1 MAETEDLG
9 VEMSNKDSGLKH
21 SFWVRFGS
29 STILMTI
36 TVLSMIFGGYVL
48 FGILLIVTLIGLM
61 ELYRIM
67 GVHKK
72 VPGFIGYL
80 AAIALYFSVME
91 CTRDFSVITRC
102 ADVGGTLPV
111 IIGAFLVLL
120 LAVYVL
126 SFPKY
131 NSEQISMVFF
141 GFFYVALT
149 MSYIYRLRISD
160 GGAYSVW
167 LIFIASW
174 GADTMAY
181 LTGILIGKHKIAP
194 VLSPKKTV
202 EGCIGGVVG
211 STLIGLVYS
220 LIFKD
225 DLSAVYSNP
234 VLLFTI
240 VSAAASIVSMIGD
253 MAASAI
259 KRNKE
264 IKDYGKLIPGH
275 GGILDRFDSVIFVA
289 PIIYFLLKFI
299 G

>member
-1 MAETEDLG
+1 MK
-9 VEMSNKDSGLKH
+9 NKDSGLKH

-29 STILMTI
+29 STVLMIITI
-36 TVLSMIFGGYVL
+36 LSMVFGGYVL
-48 FGILLIVTLIGLM
+48 FGVLFAITLIGLF
-61 ELYRIM
+61 ELYRVV
-67 GVHKK
+67 GVQKSAAGI
-72 VPGFIGYL
+72 VGYL
-80 AAIALYFSVME
+80 AAAALYFSVME
-91 CTRDFSVITRC
+91 CTQELGIITGC
-102 ADVGGTLPV
+102 NLVGGTLPV
-111 IIGAFLVLL
+111 IIGVFTVLL

-126 SFPKY
+126 AFPKF
-131 NSEQISMVFF
+131 NSEQITMVFF

-149 MSYIYRLRISD
+149 ISYIYRLRISD
-160 GGAYSVW
+160 AGAYSVW
-167 LIFIASW
+167 LIFISSW

-211 STLIGLVYS
+211 ATLIGLIYS

-225 DLSAVYSNP
+225 DLSKVYDNP

-240 VSAAASIVSMIGD
+240 VSAVASVVSMIGD

-259 KRNKE
+259 KRNKD
-264 IKDYGKLIPGH
+264 IKDYGSLIPGH

>member
-1 MAETEDLG
+1 MK
-9 VEMSNKDSGLKH
+9 NKDSGLKH

-29 STILMTI
+29 STVLMIITI
-36 TVLSMIFGGYVL
+36 LSMVFGGYVL
-48 FGILLIVTLIGLM
+48 FGALFAITLIGLF
-61 ELYRIM
+61 ELYRVV
-67 GVHKK
+67 GVQKSAAGI
-72 VPGFIGYL
+72 VGYL
-80 AAIALYFSVME
+80 AAAALYFSVME
-91 CTRDFSVITRC
+91 CTQELGIITGC
-102 ADVGGTLPV
+102 NLVGGTLPV
-111 IIGAFLVLL
+111 IIGVLTVLL

-126 SFPKY
+126 AFPKF
-131 NSEQISMVFF
+131 NSEQITMVFF

-149 MSYIYRLRISD
+149 ISYIYRLRISD
-160 GGAYSVW
+160 AGAYSVW
-167 LIFIASW
+167 LIFISSW

-202 EGCIGGVVG
+202 EGCIGGVFG
-211 STLIGLVYS
+211 ATLIGLIYS

-225 DLSAVYSNP
+225 DLSKVYDNP

-240 VSAAASIVSMIGD
+240 VSAVASVVSMIGD

-259 KRNKE
+259 KRNKD
-264 IKDYGKLIPGH
+264 IKDYGSLIPGH

>member
-1 MAETEDLG
+1 MK
-9 VEMSNKDSGLKH
+9 NKDSGLKH

-29 STILMTI
+29 STVLMIITI
-36 TVLSMIFGGYVL
+36 LSMVFGGYVL
-48 FGILLIVTLIGLM
+48 FGVLFAITLIGLF
-61 ELYRIM
+61 ELYRVV
-67 GVHKK
+67 GVQKSAAGI
-72 VPGFIGYL
+72 VGYL
-80 AAIALYFSVME
+80 AAAALYFSVMK
-91 CTRDFSVITRC
+91 CTQELGIITGC
-102 ADVGGTLPV
+102 NLVGGTLPV
-111 IIGAFLVLL
+111 IIGVLTVLL

-126 SFPKY
+126 AFPKF
-131 NSEQISMVFF
+131 NSEQVTMVFF

-149 MSYIYRLRISD
+149 ISYIYRLRISD
-160 GGAYSVW
+160 AGAYSVW
-167 LIFIASW
+167 LIFISSW

-211 STLIGLVYS
+211 ATLIGLIYS

-225 DLSAVYSNP
+225 DLSKVYDNP

-240 VSAAASIVSMIGD
+240 VSAVASVVSMIGD

-259 KRNKE
+259 KRNKD
-264 IKDYGKLIPGH
+264 IKDYGSLIPGH

>member
-1 MAETEDLG
+1 MK
-9 VEMSNKDSGLKH
+9 NKDSGLKH

-29 STILMTI
+29 STVLMIITI
-36 TVLSMIFGGYVL
+36 LSMVFGGYVL
-48 FGILLIVTLIGLM
+48 FGVLFAITLIGLF
-61 ELYRIM
+61 ELYRVV
-67 GVHKK
+67 GVQKSA
-72 VPGFIGYL
+72 VGIVGYL
-80 AAIALYFSVME
+80 AAAALYFSVME
-91 CTRDFSVITRC
+91 CTQELGIITGC
-102 ADVGGTLPV
+102 NLVGGTLPV
-111 IIGAFLVLL
+111 IIGVLTVLL

-126 SFPKY
+126 AFPKF
-131 NSEQISMVFF
+131 NSEQITMVSF

-149 MSYIYRLRISD
+149 ISYIYRLRISD
-160 GGAYSVW
+160 AGAYSVW
-167 LIFIASW
+167 LIFISSW

-211 STLIGLVYS
+211 ATLIGLIYS

-225 DLSAVYSNP
+225 DLSKVYDNP

-240 VSAAASIVSMIGD
+240 VSAVASVVSMIGD

-259 KRNKE
+259 KRNKD
-264 IKDYGKLIPGH
+264 IKDYGSLIPGH

>member
-1 MAETEDLG
+1 
-9 VEMSNKDSGLKH
+9 MSNKDSGLKH

-29 STILMTI
+29 STVLMTI
-36 TVLSMIFGGYVL
+36 TVLSMVLGGYVL
-48 FGILLIVTLIGLM
+48 FGILLIITLIGLM
-61 ELYRIM
+61 ELYRIF

-72 VPGFIGYL
+72 AAGIVGYL
-80 AAIALYFSVME
+80 AAVALYFSIME
-91 CTRDFSVITRC
+91 CTQELTVIKAC
-102 ADVGGTLPV
+102 SEVGGVLPV
-111 IIGAFLVLL
+111 LVGAFLVIL

-126 SFPKY
+126 AFPKF
-131 NSEQISMVFF
+131 NSEQISTVFF

-149 MSYIYRLRISD
+149 MSYIYRLRIAD

-202 EGCIGGVVG
+202 EGCIGGIIG
-211 STLIGLVYS
+211 STLIGFAYS
-220 LIFKD
+220 MIFKD
-225 DLSAVYSNP
+225 DLALVYANP

-240 VSAAASIVSMIGD
+240 VSAAASVVSMIGD

-264 IKDYGKLIPGH
+264 IKDYGTLIPGH

>member
-1 MAETEDLG
+1 MG
-9 VEMSNKDSGLKH
+9 NKDSGIKH

-29 STILMTI
+29 SIILMIVTILSM
-36 TVLSMIFGGYVL
+36 VLGGYVL
-48 FGILLIVTLIGLM
+48 FGVLLAITLIGLM

-72 VPGFIGYL
+72 SVGITGYL

-91 CTRDFSVITRC
+91 CSADLPVITGC
-102 ADVGGTLPV
+102 DVVGGTLPV
-111 IIGAFLVLL
+111 IIGAFLVAL
-120 LAVYVL
+120 LAIYVL
-126 SFPKY
+126 AFPRY
-131 NSEQISMVFF
+131 DSEQISMAFF

-149 MSYIYRLRISD
+149 ISYIYRLRISD

-181 LTGILIGKHKIAP
+181 LTGILFGKHKIAP
-194 VLSPKKTV
+194 ILSPKKTV
-202 EGCIGGVVG
+202 EGCIGGVLG
-211 STLIGLVYS
+211 STLIGLIYS
-220 LIFKD
+220 LIFVD
-225 DLSAVYSNP
+225 ELSAVYSNP
-234 VLLFTI
+234 VLLFVI
-240 VSAAASIVSMIGD
+240 VSAVASIVSMIGD

-259 KRNKE
+259 KRNKN

>member
-1 MAETEDLG
+1 MK
-9 VEMSNKDSGLKH
+9 NKDSGLKH

-29 STILMTI
+29 STVLMIITI
-36 TVLSMIFGGYVL
+36 LSMVFGGYVL
-48 FGILLIVTLIGLM
+48 FGVLFAITLIGLF
-61 ELYRIM
+61 ELYRVV
-67 GVHKK
+67 GVQKSA
-72 VPGFIGYL
+72 PGIVGYL
-80 AAIALYFSVME
+80 AAAALYFSVME
-91 CTRDFSVITRC
+91 CTQELGIITGC
-102 ADVGGTLPV
+102 NLVGGTLPV
-111 IIGAFLVLL
+111 IIGVLTVLL

-126 SFPKY
+126 AFPKF
-131 NSEQISMVFF
+131 NSEQITMVFF

-149 MSYIYRLRISD
+149 ISYIYRLRISD
-160 GGAYSVW
+160 AGAYSVW
-167 LIFIASW
+167 LIFISSW

-211 STLIGLVYS
+211 ATLIGLIYS

-225 DLSAVYSNP
+225 DLSKVYDNP

-240 VSAAASIVSMIGD
+240 VSAVASVVSMIGD

-259 KRNKE
+259 KRNKD
-264 IKDYGKLIPGH
+264 IKDYGSLIPGH

>member
-1 MAETEDLG
+1 MK
-9 VEMSNKDSGLKH
+9 NKDSGLKH

-29 STILMTI
+29 STVLMIITI
-36 TVLSMIFGGYVL
+36 LSMVFGGYVL
-48 FGILLIVTLIGLM
+48 FGVLFAITLIGLF
-61 ELYRIM
+61 ELYRVV
-67 GVHKK
+67 GVQKSAAGI
-72 VPGFIGYL
+72 VGYL
-80 AAIALYFSVME
+80 AAAALYFSVME
-91 CTRDFSVITRC
+91 CTQELGIITGC
-102 ADVGGTLPV
+102 NLVGGTLPV
-111 IIGAFLVLL
+111 IIGFLTVLL
-120 LAVYVL
+120 LAIYVL
-126 SFPKY
+126 AFPKF
-131 NSEQISMVFF
+131 NSEQITMVFF

-149 MSYIYRLRISD
+149 ISYIYRLRISD
-160 GGAYSVW
+160 AGAYSVW
-167 LIFIASW
+167 LIFISSW

-211 STLIGLVYS
+211 ATLIGLIYS

-225 DLSAVYSNP
+225 DLSKVYDDP

-240 VSAAASIVSMIGD
+240 VSAVASVVSMIGD

-259 KRNKE
+259 KRNKD
-264 IKDYGKLIPGH
+264 IKDYGSLIPGH

>member
-1 MAETEDLG
+1 MK
-9 VEMSNKDSGLKH
+9 NKDSGLKH

-29 STILMTI
+29 STVLMIITI
-36 TVLSMIFGGYVL
+36 LSMVFGGYVL
-48 FGILLIVTLIGLM
+48 FGVLFAITLIGLF
-61 ELYRIM
+61 ELYRVV
-67 GVHKK
+67 GVQKSAAGI
-72 VPGFIGYL
+72 VGYL
-80 AAIALYFSVME
+80 AAAALYFSVME
-91 CTRDFSVITRC
+91 CTQELGIITGC
-102 ADVGGTLPV
+102 NLVGGTLPV
-111 IIGAFLVLL
+111 IIGVLTVLL

-126 SFPKY
+126 AFPKF
-131 NSEQISMVFF
+131 NSEQITMVFF

-149 MSYIYRLRISD
+149 ISYIYRLRISD
-160 GGAYSVW
+160 AGAYSVW
-167 LIFIASW
+167 LIFISSW

-211 STLIGLVYS
+211 ATLIGLIYS

-225 DLSAVYSNP
+225 DLSKVYDNP

-240 VSAAASIVSMIGD
+240 VSAVASVVSMIGD

-259 KRNKE
+259 KRNKD
-264 IKDYGKLIPGH
+264 IKDYGSLIPGH

>member
-1 MAETEDLG
+1 MK
-9 VEMSNKDSGLKH
+9 NKDSGLKH

-29 STILMTI
+29 STVLMIITI
-36 TVLSMIFGGYVL
+36 LSMVFGGYVL
-48 FGILLIVTLIGLM
+48 FGVLFAITLIGLF
-61 ELYRIM
+61 ELYRVV
-67 GVHKK
+67 GVQKSAAGI
-72 VPGFIGYL
+72 VGYL
-80 AAIALYFSVME
+80 AAAALYFSVME
-91 CTRDFSVITRC
+91 CTQELGIITGC
-102 ADVGGTLPV
+102 NLVGGTLPV
-111 IIGAFLVLL
+111 IIGVLTVLL

-126 SFPKY
+126 AFPKF
-131 NSEQISMVFF
+131 NSEQITMVFF

-149 MSYIYRLRISD
+149 ISYIYRLRISD
-160 GGAYSVW
+160 AGAYSVW
-167 LIFIASW
+167 LIFISSW

-211 STLIGLVYS
+211 ATLIGLIYS

-225 DLSAVYSNP
+225 DLSKVYDNP
-234 VLLFTI
+234 VLLFTV
-240 VSAAASIVSMIGD
+240 VSAVASVVSMIGD

-259 KRNKE
+259 KRNKD
-264 IKDYGKLIPGH
+264 IKDYGSLIPGH

>member
-1 MAETEDLG
+1 MIYAEVHMKE
-9 VEMSNKDSGLKH
+9 KDSGLKH

-29 STILMTI
+29 STVLMVVTI
-36 TVLSMIFGGYVL
+36 LSMVLGGYYL
-48 FGILLIVTLIGLM
+48 FGILLAVTLVGLM
-61 ELYRIM
+61 ELYRIFN
-67 GVHKK
+67 VHKK
-72 VPGFIGYL
+72 TPGIVGYL
-80 AAIALYFSVME
+80 AAIMLYFGIME
-91 CTRDFSVITRC
+91 CTQDLGIITKC
-102 ADVGGTLPV
+102 SEVGGYIPV
-111 IIGAFLVLL
+111 LIGVFLVVL

-126 SFPKY
+126 AFPKY

-141 GFFYVALT
+141 GLFYVALT
-149 MSYIYRLRISD
+149 MSYIYRLRISE

-181 LTGILIGKHKIAP
+181 LTGILFGKHKIAP
-194 VLSPKKTV
+194 ILSPKKTL
-202 EGCIGGVVG
+202 EGCIGGVIG
-211 STLIGLVYS
+211 STLIGFVYS
-220 LIFKD
+220 LIFRGE
-225 DLSAVYSNP
+225 LSSVFENP

-259 KRNKE
+259 KRNKD

>member
-1 MAETEDLG
+1 MT
-9 VEMSNKDSGLKH
+9 NKESGLKH

-29 STILMTI
+29 STVLMIVTI
-36 TVLSMIFGGYVL
+36 LSMILGGYVL
-48 FGILLIVTLIGLM
+48 FGILLSVTLIGLM
-61 ELYRIM
+61 ELYRIFD
-67 GVHKK
+67 VHKK
-72 VPGFIGYL
+72 AVGMVGYL
-80 AAIALYFSVME
+80 GAMALWFSVME
-91 CTRDFSVITRC
+91 CAQNFTVIEAC
-102 ADVGGTLPV
+102 SDLGGVLPV
-111 IIGAFLVLL
+111 LAGAFLIVL

-126 SFPKY
+126 AFPKF
-131 NSEQISMVFF
+131 NSEQITAVFF

-194 VLSPKKTV
+194 ILSPKKTV
-202 EGCIGGVVG
+202 EGCIGGIVG
-211 STLIGLVYS
+211 STLIGFVYS

-225 DLSAVYSNP
+225 DLSGVYSNP

-240 VSAAASIVSMIGD
+240 VSAVASVVSMIGD

-259 KRNKE
+259 KRNKN
-264 IKDYGKLIPGH
+264 IKDYGRLIPGH

-289 PIIYFLLKFI
+289 PIIYFLLRFI

>member
-1 MAETEDLG
+1 MK
-9 VEMSNKDSGLKH
+9 NKDSGLKH

-29 STILMTI
+29 STVLMIITI
-36 TVLSMIFGGYVL
+36 LSMVFGGYVL
-48 FGILLIVTLIGLM
+48 FGVLFAITLIGLF
-61 ELYRIM
+61 ELYRVV
-67 GVHKK
+67 GVQKSAAGI
-72 VPGFIGYL
+72 VGYL
-80 AAIALYFSVME
+80 AAAALYFSVME
-91 CTRDFSVITRC
+91 CTQELGIITGC
-102 ADVGGTLPV
+102 YLVGGTLPV
-111 IIGAFLVLL
+111 IIGVLTVLL

-126 SFPKY
+126 AFPKF
-131 NSEQISMVFF
+131 NSEQITMVFF

-149 MSYIYRLRISD
+149 ISYIYRLRISD
-160 GGAYSVW
+160 AGAYSVW
-167 LIFIASW
+167 LIFISSW

-211 STLIGLVYS
+211 ATLIGLIYS

-225 DLSAVYSNP
+225 DLSKVYDNP

-240 VSAAASIVSMIGD
+240 VSAVASVVSMIGD

-259 KRNKE
+259 KRNKD
-264 IKDYGKLIPGH
+264 IKDYGSLIPGH

>member
-1 MAETEDLG
+1 MK
-9 VEMSNKDSGLKH
+9 NKDSGLKH

-29 STILMTI
+29 STVLMIITI
-36 TVLSMIFGGYVL
+36 LSMVFGVYVL
-48 FGILLIVTLIGLM
+48 FGVLFAITLIGLF
-61 ELYRIM
+61 ELYRVV
-67 GVHKK
+67 GVQKSAAGI
-72 VPGFIGYL
+72 VGYL
-80 AAIALYFSVME
+80 AAAALYFSVME
-91 CTRDFSVITRC
+91 CTQELGIITGC
-102 ADVGGTLPV
+102 NLVGGTLPV
-111 IIGAFLVLL
+111 IIGVLTVLL

-126 SFPKY
+126 AFPKF
-131 NSEQISMVFF
+131 NSEQITMVFF

-149 MSYIYRLRISD
+149 ISYIYRLRISD
-160 GGAYSVW
+160 AGAYSVW
-167 LIFIASW
+167 LIFISSW

-211 STLIGLVYS
+211 ATLIGLIYS

-225 DLSAVYSNP
+225 DLSKVYDNP

-240 VSAAASIVSMIGD
+240 VSAVASVVSMIGD

-259 KRNKE
+259 KRNKD
-264 IKDYGKLIPGH
+264 IKDYGSLIPGH

>member
-9 VEMSNKDSGLKH
+9 VEMSNKDNGLKH

-72 VPGFIGYL
+72 MPGFIGYL

-91 CTRDFSVITRC
+91 CTRDFSVITSC

-131 NSEQISMVFF
+131 NSEQVSMVFF

-240 VSAAASIVSMIGD
+240 VSVAASIVSMIGD

>member
-72 VPGFIGYL
+72 MPGFIGYL

-91 CTRDFSVITRC
+91 CTRDFSVITGC

-211 STLIGLVYS
+211 STLIGLIYS

>member
-1 MAETEDLG
+1 MK
-9 VEMSNKDSGLKH
+9 NKDSGLKH

-29 STILMTI
+29 STVLMIITI
-36 TVLSMIFGGYVL
+36 LSMVFGGYVL
-48 FGILLIVTLIGLM
+48 FGVLFAITLIGLF
-61 ELYRIM
+61 ELYRVV
-67 GVHKK
+67 GVQKSAAGI
-72 VPGFIGYL
+72 VGYL
-80 AAIALYFSVME
+80 AATALYFSVME
-91 CTRDFSVITRC
+91 CTQELGIITGC
-102 ADVGGTLPV
+102 NLVGGTLPV
-111 IIGAFLVLL
+111 IIGVLTVLL

-126 SFPKY
+126 AFPKF
-131 NSEQISMVFF
+131 NSEQITMVFF

-149 MSYIYRLRISD
+149 ISYIYRLRISD
-160 GGAYSVW
+160 AGAYSVW
-167 LIFIASW
+167 LIFISSW

-211 STLIGLVYS
+211 ATLIGLIYS

-225 DLSAVYSNP
+225 DLSKVYDNP

-240 VSAAASIVSMIGD
+240 VSAVASVVSMIGD

-259 KRNKE
+259 KRNKD
-264 IKDYGKLIPGH
+264 IKDYGSLIPGH

>member
-1 MAETEDLG
+1 MT
-9 VEMSNKDSGLKH
+9 NKESGLKH

-29 STILMTI
+29 STVLMIVTI
-36 TVLSMIFGGYVL
+36 LSMILGGYVL
-48 FGILLIVTLIGLM
+48 FGILLSVTLIGLM
-61 ELYRIM
+61 ELYRIFD
-67 GVHKK
+67 VHKK
-72 VPGFIGYL
+72 AVGMVGYL
-80 AAIALYFSVME
+80 GAMALWFSVME
-91 CTRDFSVITRC
+91 CAQNFTVIKAC
-102 ADVGGTLPV
+102 SDLGGVLPV
-111 IIGAFLVLL
+111 LAGAFLIVL

-126 SFPKY
+126 AFPKF
-131 NSEQISMVFF
+131 NSEQITAVFF

-194 VLSPKKTV
+194 ILSPKKTV
-202 EGCIGGVVG
+202 EGCIGGIVG
-211 STLIGLVYS
+211 STLIGFVYS

-225 DLSAVYSNP
+225 DLSGVYSNP

-240 VSAAASIVSMIGD
+240 VSAVASVVSMIGD

-259 KRNKE
+259 KRNKN
-264 IKDYGKLIPGH
+264 IKDYGRLIPGH

-289 PIIYFLLKFI
+289 PIIYFLLRFI

>member
-1 MAETEDLG
+1 MK
-9 VEMSNKDSGLKH
+9 NKDSGLKH

-29 STILMTI
+29 STVLMIITI
-36 TVLSMIFGGYVL
+36 LSMVFGGYVL
-48 FGILLIVTLIGLM
+48 FGVLFAITLIGLF
-61 ELYRIM
+61 ELYRVV
-67 GVHKK
+67 GVQKSATGI
-72 VPGFIGYL
+72 VGYL
-80 AAIALYFSVME
+80 AAAALYFSVME
-91 CTRDFSVITRC
+91 CTQELGIITGC
-102 ADVGGTLPV
+102 NLVGGTLPV
-111 IIGAFLVLL
+111 IIGVLTVLL

-126 SFPKY
+126 AFPKF
-131 NSEQISMVFF
+131 NSEQITMVFF

-149 MSYIYRLRISD
+149 ISYIYRLRISD
-160 GGAYSVW
+160 AGAYSVW
-167 LIFIASW
+167 LIFISSW

-211 STLIGLVYS
+211 ATLIGLIYS

-225 DLSAVYSNP
+225 DLSKVYDNP

-240 VSAAASIVSMIGD
+240 VSAVASVVSMIGD

-259 KRNKE
+259 KRNKD
-264 IKDYGKLIPGH
+264 IKDYGSLIPGH

>member
-1 MAETEDLG
+1 MK
-9 VEMSNKDSGLKH
+9 NKDSGLKH

-29 STILMTI
+29 STVLMIITI
-36 TVLSMIFGGYVL
+36 LSMVFGGYVL
-48 FGILLIVTLIGLM
+48 FGVLFAITLIGLF
-61 ELYRIM
+61 ELYRVV
-67 GVHKK
+67 GVQKSAAGI
-72 VPGFIGYL
+72 VGYL
-80 AAIALYFSVME
+80 AAAALYFSVME
-91 CTRDFSVITRC
+91 YTQELGIITGC
-102 ADVGGTLPV
+102 NLVGGTLPV
-111 IIGAFLVLL
+111 IIGVLTVLL

-126 SFPKY
+126 AFPKF
-131 NSEQISMVFF
+131 NSEQITMVFF

-149 MSYIYRLRISD
+149 ISYIYRLRISD
-160 GGAYSVW
+160 AGAYSVW
-167 LIFIASW
+167 LIFISSW

-211 STLIGLVYS
+211 ATLIGLIYS

-225 DLSAVYSNP
+225 DLSKVYDNP

-240 VSAAASIVSMIGD
+240 VSAVASVVSMIGD

-259 KRNKE
+259 KRNKD
-264 IKDYGKLIPGH
+264 IKDYGSLIPGH

>member
-1 MAETEDLG
+1 MK
-9 VEMSNKDSGLKH
+9 NKDSGLKH
-21 SFWVRFGS
+21 SFWVRFRS
-29 STILMTI
+29 SVILMTI

-48 FGILLIVTLIGLM
+48 FGVLFAITLIGLF
-61 ELYRIM
+61 ELYKVV
-67 GVHKK
+67 GVNKSAAG
-72 VPGFIGYL
+72 VVGYL
-80 AAIALYFSVME
+80 AAAALYFSVME
-91 CTRDFSVITRC
+91 CTQDFGIVTGCS
-102 ADVGGTLPV
+102 AVGGTLPV
-111 IIGAFLVLL
+111 IIGVFTVIL

-126 SFPKY
+126 AFPKF
-131 NSEQISMVFF
+131 NSEQITMVFF

-149 MSYIYRLRISD
+149 ISYIYRLRISD
-160 GGAYSVW
+160 AGAYSVW
-167 LIFIASW
+167 LIFICSW

-202 EGCIGGVVG
+202 EGCIGGVIG
-211 STLIGLVYS
+211 ATLIGFIYS

-225 DLSAVYSNP
+225 DLSKVFDNP

-240 VSAAASIVSMIGD
+240 VSAVASVVSMIGD

-259 KRNKE
+259 KRNKD
-264 IKDYGKLIPGH
+264 IKDYGSLIPGH

>member
-1 MAETEDLG
+1 MK
-9 VEMSNKDSGLKH
+9 NKDSGLKH

-29 STILMTI
+29 STVLMIITI
-36 TVLSMIFGGYVL
+36 LSMVFGGYVL
-48 FGILLIVTLIGLM
+48 FGVLFAITLIGLF
-61 ELYRIM
+61 ELYRVV
-67 GVHKK
+67 GVQKSAAGI
-72 VPGFIGYL
+72 VGYL
-80 AAIALYFSVME
+80 AAAALYFSVME
-91 CTRDFSVITRC
+91 CTQELGIVTGCDL
-102 ADVGGTLPV
+102 VGGTLPV
-111 IIGAFLVLL
+111 IIGVLTVLL

-126 SFPKY
+126 AFPKF
-131 NSEQISMVFF
+131 NSEQITMVFF

-149 MSYIYRLRISD
+149 ISYIYRLRISD
-160 GGAYSVW
+160 AGAYSVW
-167 LIFIASW
+167 LIFISSW

-211 STLIGLVYS
+211 ATLIGLIYS

-225 DLSAVYSNP
+225 DLSKVYDNP

-240 VSAAASIVSMIGD
+240 VSAVASVVSMIGD

-259 KRNKE
+259 KRNKD
-264 IKDYGKLIPGH
+264 IKDYGSLIPGH

>member
-1 MAETEDLG
+1 MK
-9 VEMSNKDSGLKH
+9 NKDSGLKH
-21 SFWVRFGS
+21 SFMVRFGS
-29 STILMTI
+29 SIILMII
-36 TVLSMIFGGYVL
+36 TVLSMVFGGYVL
-48 FGILLIVTLIGLM
+48 FGLLLAITLIGLM
-61 ELYRIM
+61 ELYRVID
-67 GVHKK
+67 VHKK
-72 VPGFIGYL
+72 AAGIVGYIS
-80 AAIALYFSVME
+80 AVVLYLSIME
-91 CTRDFSVITRC
+91 CTQDLALIGKC
-102 ADVGGTLPV
+102 AEAGGVLPV
-111 IIGAFLVLL
+111 IIGAFLVVL

-126 SFPKY
+126 AFPKFS
-131 NSEQISMVFF
+131 SEQISMVFF

-149 MSYIYRLRISD
+149 MSYIYRLRIGD

-202 EGCIGGVVG
+202 EGCIGGVIG
-211 STLIGLVYS
+211 ATLIGLIYS

-225 DLSAVYSNP
+225 DLSMVYSNP
-234 VLLFTI
+234 VLLFVI
-240 VSAAASIVSMIGD
+240 VSAVASIVSMIGD

-259 KRNKE
+259 KRNKN
-264 IKDYGKLIPGH
+264 IKDYGTLIPGH